1 VTATPVRNWRPGL
14 ASCHDDPNPAE
25 PHWSRSAPCSPAEK
39 PRHRAG
45 SRFRAR
51 SKSWQAYHGRSHRPD
66 GRRARTSA
74 PRGSGLA
81 RLWRRPVPSRCSAP
95 VDVSLYLD
103 KTERLPVRRHVLTA
117 PLGRLVSTIRALLC
131 PCHREPRAAPA
142 ASASWRWPT
151 GASAPHP
158 RPPSAEWSWRGQ
170 TRNRVIVHRCL
181 IRACGFSA
189 PYAPDGFFF
198 TTPGGIRNSARWS
211 LAPAPQ
217 PGKALGLIDPTV
229 DVQSIRVP
237 TGRCC

>member
-1 VTATPVRNWRPGL
+1 VGLEVTATPARNWRPGV

-39 PRHRAG
+39 PRHRPG

-74 PRGSGLA
+74 PRGNGLA
-81 RLWRRPVPSRCSAP
+81 PLWRRPVPSRCSAP

-170 TRNRVIVHRCL
+170 IRNRVIMHRCP

-189 PYAPDGFFF
+189 PYAPDGLFFRCRPWRAKRRPVV
-198 TTPGGIRNSARWS
+198 PGRR
-211 LAPAPQ
+211 
-217 PGKALGLIDPTV
+217 
-229 DVQSIRVP
+229 
-237 TGRCC
+237 GREHIAAVA